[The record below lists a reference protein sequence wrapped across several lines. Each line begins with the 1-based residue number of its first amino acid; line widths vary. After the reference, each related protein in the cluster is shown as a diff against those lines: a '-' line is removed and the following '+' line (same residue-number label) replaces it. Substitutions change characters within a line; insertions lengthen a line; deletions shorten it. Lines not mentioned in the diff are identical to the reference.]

1 MDGVLRSIRTAQ
13 GWYYLLG
20 GLWPFVSWR
29 TFTAVAGPKPD
40 RFQTEVTAALFAASG
55 AALLVTDD
63 RPLAALSAA
72 GCLALDLR
80 HRPRIRPVFLADAVL
95 QGLFLATAIRSGRR
109 PTISVTLRPQG
120 ADTGVCA

>member
-1 MDGVLRSIRTAQ
+1 MQRSIRAAQ

-29 TFTAVAGPKPD
+29 TFTTVAGPKPD
-40 RFQTEVTAALFAASG
+40 RFQTEVTAALFAATG
-55 AALLVTDD
+55 AALIGRAD
-63 RPLAALSAA
+63 ALLPALTAA

-80 HRPRIRPVFLADAVL
+80 HRPRIRRVFLADAAL
-95 QGLFLATAIRSGRR
+95 QGLFLVAAIRSGRGR
-109 PTISVTLRPQG
+109 TISVTLRPER